1 MDLLKRF
8 FGWII
13 KEDHNE
19 REFKP
24 YITGEILDLP
34 KKSSNTREA
43 SIISGP
49 QLNIIASILE
59 HLKILS
65 EVRVASKC
73 GPLARIEKLDL
84 LKSLSK
90 IKETRFKRFIIK
102 DRKSN
107 YGIPLDLQK
116 RSSKI
121 REDFVNNPQ
130 LDMIQ

>member
-1 MDLLKRF
+1 M
-8 FGWII
+8 
-13 KEDHNE
+13 
-19 REFKP
+19 
-24 YITGEILDLP
+24 
-34 KKSSNTREA
+34 
-43 SIISGP
+43 
-49 QLNIIASILE
+49 NIIASILE

-65 EVRVASKC
+65 EVIVASKC

-121 REDFVNNPQ
+121 REDFVKNPQ